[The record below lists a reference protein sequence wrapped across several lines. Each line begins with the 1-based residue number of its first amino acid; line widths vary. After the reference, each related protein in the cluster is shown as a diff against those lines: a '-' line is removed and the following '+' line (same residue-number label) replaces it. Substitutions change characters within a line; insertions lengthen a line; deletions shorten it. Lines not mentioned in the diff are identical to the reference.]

1 MRKKL
6 TPLAVGALFVAVM
19 SAPAAHASEITPDRE
34 IAYALEQVAG
44 GYATSEHTASWPKI
58 GMEMVSSLATAPFSV
73 GSCATGSICAYSG
86 YTLTGSKLSWTG
98 CSTYSTAALPS
109 VGSIANARSSGTLRA
124 RNGTT
129 VVATAGA
136 GGQANVWSA
145 VTNVQCS

>member
-1 MRKKL
+1 MKKML
-6 TPLAVGALFVAVM
+6 TLLAAVALTATIFA
-19 SAPAAHASEITPDRE
+19 APAANASEITPDHQIE
-34 IAYALEQVAG
+34 YALKQVPG
-44 GYATSEHTASWPKI
+44 GYATSDHTAYWPKT
-58 GMEMVSSLATAPFSV
+58 GMEMTSSLAILPFAV

-86 YTLTGSKLSWTG
+86 YSLTGSKLSWTS
-98 CSTYSTAALPS
+98 CSTFSTAALPS

>member
-1 MRKKL
+1 MKKL
-6 TPLAVGALFVAVM
+6 TMLAVGVVSAAVVF
-19 SAPAAHASEITPDRE
+19 SAPAAHAREITPDHE
-34 IAYALEQVAG
+34 IAYALEQVPD
-44 GYATSEHTASWPKI
+44 GYATSEHTASWPRI
-58 GMEMVSSLATAPFSV
+58 GMEMVSSLAITSFAV
-73 GSCATGSICAYSG
+73 GSCATGAICAYSG
-86 YTLTGSKLSWTG
+86 YSLTGSKLSWSS